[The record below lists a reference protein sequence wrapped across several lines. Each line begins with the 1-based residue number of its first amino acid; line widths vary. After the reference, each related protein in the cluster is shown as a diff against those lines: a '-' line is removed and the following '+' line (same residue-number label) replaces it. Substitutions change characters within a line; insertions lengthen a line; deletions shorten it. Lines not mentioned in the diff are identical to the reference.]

1 MAGILGIA
9 TGSLIALQ
17 RALATTGNNIANA
30 NTEGYSRQRV
40 DFVTETPQ
48 LTGIGY
54 VGSGVR
60 VDGIERMYDSFLESQ
75 LRASIA
81 EREGAA
87 TYAEFASQVDNI
99 LADPDTG
106 MAPAMQQFFA
116 AVQQV
121 ADDPTSMEARG
132 QLLAEAGTL
141 KDRFRYVD
149 GRLMGLQKDFDTS
162 LTSAVSQANR
172 LIEDIAAINQDIV
185 KAYGAAGGNPPNDLL
200 DRRDSLVLEL
210 SRLVKVTTMEQ
221 DDHSLNVFI
230 GKGQAAVVG
239 LTPNR
244 LSVIPG
250 SPDGSRLEV
259 GIATGSGS
267 PVRVTENLTGGE
279 IGGLLDFRRQVLEP
293 ARDQVGRLA
302 VVLGASFN
310 ARHRLGQ
317 DLDGNPGGDF
327 FRLNNPS
334 DRIFPDL
341 QGGSSATLGVG
352 FDSATITDLRASEYR
367 ASFDGTNWTIERLSD
382 GTTVTGAGPITFDG
396 MTFSFGGTAV
406 AGDRFLVQPV
416 RYAAQDFDLA
426 INDKRQIAAALPVR
440 AREAVDINGVPTNT
454 GTAQLTGLD
463 VASTGNLP
471 LGSPITMFYNATTK
485 AFEDSSSNTLF
496 TYDPA
501 NDSPKTVT
509 LNGIRFTI
517 QGTPTH
523 GDAFVIENN
532 TGGVGDN
539 ANALKLADLQTQD
552 LIDGASATLAESYG
566 ELVSDVGIRTRNA
579 NMVFESQQALA
590 RQAQD
595 RHDALSGVNLDEEAA
610 NLLRFQQAYQA
621 AAQVVTAFDTMFQS
635 LLDAVR

>member
-1 MAGILGIA
+1 M
-9 TGSLIALQ
+9 
-17 RALATTGNNIANA
+17 
-30 NTEGYSRQRV
+30 
-40 DFVTETPQ
+40 
-48 LTGIGY
+48 
-54 VGSGVR
+54 
-60 VDGIERMYDSFLESQ
+60 
-75 LRASIA
+75 
-81 EREGAA
+81 
-87 TYAEFASQVDNI
+87 
-99 LADPDTG
+99 
-106 MAPAMQQFFA
+106 
-116 AVQQV
+116 
-121 ADDPTSMEARG
+121 
-132 QLLAEAGTL
+132 
-141 KDRFRYVD
+141 
-149 GRLMGLQKDFDTS
+149 
-162 LTSAVSQANR
+162 
-172 LIEDIAAINQDIV
+172 
-185 KAYGAAGGNPPNDLL
+185 
-200 DRRDSLVLEL
+200 
-210 SRLVKVTTMEQ
+210 
-221 DDHSLNVFI
+221 
-230 GKGQAAVVG
+230 
-239 LTPNR
+239 
-244 LSVIPG
+244 
-250 SPDGSRLEV
+250 
-259 GIATGSGS
+259 
-267 PVRVTENLTGGE
+267 
-279 IGGLLDFRRQVLEP
+279 
-293 ARDQVGRLA
+293 
-302 VVLGASFN
+302 
-310 ARHRLGQ
+310 
-317 DLDGNPGGDF
+317 
-327 FRLNNPS
+327 
-334 DRIFPDL
+334 
-341 QGGSSATLGVG
+341 G